1 LLKSPFDSIGQ
12 VALFGAKA
20 LRDAWVPPFECEYLL
35 KQFYEIGVGS
45 FFLVVA
51 SGLALGV
58 VMTLHTRSTL
68 VQFGATAEIPIFQSQ
83 CFLQ

>member
-1 LLKSPFDSIGQ
+1 MLKSFFNSIGQ
-12 VALFGAKA
+12 VTLFGAKA
-20 LRDAWVPPFECEYLL
+20 IRDAWVPPFECEYLL

-68 VQFGATAEIPIFQSQ
+68 V
-83 CFLQ
+83 